1 MDGARTPLGKALK
14 KEALK
19 TLRRAKYEMKRLRSA
34 RLHFSGPHGE
44 RSFTIGKQLGEGGYA
59 TIWRV
64 HERQPDCSEVRYAV
78 KRVVF
83 DGADPEA
90 RALIAAEVAL
100 MKALPPHPNVVSLVG
115 FCRPEGR
122 APETVYLLLE
132 LCDGGSLAALLQ
144 RRAEARNPLRA
155 VDVCRAVADTALA
168 LAHLHAQSP
177 PIAHR
182 DVKPENILLGA
193 DGRFKLCDFGSATAE
208 TFSYTVYET
217 SNAAVGVE
225 EERVHRYC
233 TPQYRAPELCDVRC
247 GERLDERVDL
257 WALGVALY
265 KMLFLA
271 DLFGTS
277 GEEKLAVLNFDP
289 DARLDDANLQRLA
302 KAAGGGGDS
311 SERLATPRDLGLRR
325 RSMAERDMGGAMDR
339 HSEEA
344 TRRALWGAL
353 RMCLARSPAARPS
366 ASMLL
371 EWMGATDGEPAA
383 PLRIAAGAAARYRAG
398 VLTVRVDGARGL
410 QQKGVGDGEVYA
422 QLLTSAGANCRT
434 SGARGGGAGAVEWR
448 EDLRMR
454 THSLEVLRVCVWR
467 LGGATAD
474 FLGEVHLN
482 LAAEIAEPHAAAEL
496 DESWHALER
505 RTAKSR
511 VAGEVSLR
519 LSWTPLAT
527 AAAPKAAASGAS
539 GSAEDDGALPPTM
552 TMDAWSATFGGSV
565 EQFERVDIV
574 GEETPAAGG
583 FKIDDDNS
591 FWAQFDAPTPQATA
605 TPATGGGG
613 GDVWGDLLSLESPA
627 PSLLDAPLMATP
639 VSAVTASP
647 PPALEAGSFWATPAA
662 AAATPAAPA
671 AAPPQVTPKLAP
683 PPQATPQPAAAAGS
697 FWASSHAPS

>member
-1 MDGARTPLGKALK
+1 MDGSRTPLGKALN

-217 SNAAVGVE
+217 SNAACGVE

-302 KAAGGGGDS
+302 KAAGGGGGDS

-344 TRRALWGAL
+344 TRRALWGRCGCA
-353 RMCLARSPAARPS
+353 ARSPAARRRRRCPSGWAPPTSPPHRSASPRAPPPGTARACSPS
-366 ASMLL
+366 ASTARAGCSKG
-371 EWMGATDGEPAA
+371 EWATVKCMRSRSPLRAPTAA
-383 PLRIAAGAAARYRAG
+383 PL
-398 VLTVRVDGARGL
+398 
-410 QQKGVGDGEVYA
+410 
-422 QLLTSAGANCRT
+422 
-434 SGARGGGAGAVEWR
+434 ARGGGAGAVEWR

-454 THSLEVLRVCVWR
+454 THSLEVLRVCACP
-467 LGGATAD
+467 GGATAD

-482 LAAEIAEPHAAAEL
+482 P
-496 DESWHALER
+496 R
-505 RTAKSR
+505 RRSPSSTPPPSSTRAGTRSSGGRRSR
-511 VAGEVSLR
+511 ASRASLLR
-519 LSWTPLAT
+519 SWTPLAT

-539 GSAEDDGALPPTM
+539 GSAEDDA
-552 TMDAWSATFGGSV
+552 
-565 EQFERVDIV
+565 RCRRR
-574 GEETPAAGG
+574 
-583 FKIDDDNS
+583 
-591 FWAQFDAPTPQATA
+591 
-605 TPATGGGG
+605 
-613 GDVWGDLLSLESPA
+613 
-627 PSLLDAPLMATP
+627 
-639 VSAVTASP
+639 
-647 PPALEAGSFWATPAA
+647 
-662 AAATPAAPA
+662 
-671 AAPPQVTPKLAP
+671 
-683 PPQATPQPAAAAGS
+683 
-697 FWASSHAPS
+697 